1 MPSIYYRSPIKE
13 PKVDIPPYLTLL
25 NTWIILWHHWI
36 PFVNVGFWIRGCGK
50 VLYTWYRTRIVYLVR
65 SNSTTEVSFHRGK
78 IFNGDSEGF
87 N

>member
-36 PFVNVGFWIRGCGK
+36 PFVNVGFGSEAVARYSILGIH
-50 VLYTWYRTRIVYLVR
+50 TIVYLVR